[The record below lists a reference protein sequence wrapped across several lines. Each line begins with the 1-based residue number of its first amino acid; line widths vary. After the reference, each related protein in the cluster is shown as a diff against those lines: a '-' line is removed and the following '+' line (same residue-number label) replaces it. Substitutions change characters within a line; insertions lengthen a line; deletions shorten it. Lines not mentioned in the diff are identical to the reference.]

1 MSTPKISIIVPVYKT
16 EKYIRKCLDS
26 IQAQTFTDWECI
38 LVDDGS
44 PDSSGQICDEYS
56 ALDERFVTLHKPN
69 GGVSDARNKGIETA
83 KGDWMMFIDADDI
96 IASETLETS
105 LYAAK
110 KDNLDI
116 VQFSSTR
123 DMAQLSLHENNG
135 TEVCSSKEYIA
146 KNKMLCSVWGNLIKS
161 CIICDNNIRFD
172 KRMKLGEDQ
181 LFIYACI
188 TKANKIQRISNILYY
203 YYDNPGSATH
213 NEKIDDIIYSSNK
226 CIDFKQ
232 KHPEFALRMDGLVLW
247 YIGKLLLHN
256 EFRASHEILF
266 KLQPSNYKL
275 WPWQRQL
282 VVKISHYS
290 ISIAIVAGSICYKVI
305 SVYSMFKRKLNNIV
319 LCRRSV

>member
-96 IASETLETS
+96 IASDTLEKTLS
-105 LYAAK
+105 EAK
-110 KDNLDI
+110 KGNLDI
-116 VQFSSTR
+116 IQFSFTR
-123 DMAQLSLHENNG
+123 DLSQLGLQDNNE
-135 TEVCSSKEYIA
+135 TEVCFREEYIA
-146 KNKMLCSVWGNLIKS
+146 KNKMLCSVCGCLIKS
-161 CIICDNNIRFD
+161 SIIHDNHIRFD
-172 KRMKLGEDQ
+172 ERMKLGEDQ
-181 LFIYACI
+181 LFAYTCI
-188 TKANKIQRISNILYY
+188 ANADRIRRIPNMLYF

-213 NEKIDDIIYSSNK
+213 NEKIVDIIYSSNK

-232 KHPEFALRMDGLVLW
+232 RYSEFSLRMDDLVLF
-247 YIGKLLLHN
+247 YIEKLLLRN
-256 EFRASHEILF
+256 EYKAGHEILC
-266 KLQPSNYKL
+266 KLQPTNYKQ
-275 WPWQRQL
+275 WKWHRQIIAKL
-282 VVKISHYS
+282 SHYS
-290 ISIAIVAGSICYKVI
+290 TNIAIAMGGVCYHSL
-305 SVYSMFKRKLNNIV
+305 SVYSMINRKLKI
-319 LCRRSV
+319 RYAKS

>member
-116 VQFSSTR
+116 IQFSFTR
-123 DMAQLSLHENNG
+123 DMAQLSLHDNNG

-161 CIICDNNIRFD
+161 SIICDNNIRFD

-188 TKANKIQRISNILYY
+188 TKANRIQRISNILYFYCY
-203 YYDNPGSATH
+203 YPESVTH
-213 NEKIDDIIYSSNK
+213 NKKKEDIIYSTYR
-226 CIDFKQ
+226 CIVFKQ
-232 KHPEFALRMDGLVLW
+232 KHPEFAVRMDGLVLW
-247 YIGKLLLHN
+247 YIEPLLLRN
-256 EFRASHEILF
+256 VFEASREILL
-266 KLQPSNYKL
+266 KLRPTNHKL
-275 WPWQRQL
+275 WPWHRQL
-282 VVKISHYS
+282 IVIISHYS
-290 ISIAIVAGSICYKVI
+290 ISIAIAMGSICYNAMA
-305 SVYSMFKRKLNNIV
+305 VYSKIKRIQKNNV
-319 LCRRSV
+319 CQKSV